1 MLAVLRPSDAVE
13 MDGGTTS
20 APSDELARRLEQAR
34 ALQAKGSS
42 PEARK
47 LYESLLPALE
57 AQKRR
62 GELAAALTALTEIA
76 SAQGDYDVAVAR
88 ARESV
93 ELYRSL
99 GDAVGQARALNNWG
113 ANELYR
119 GDYPAALTQFQQALA
134 LYRTTANGDGEV
146 EQLTNIGTVS
156 YFQGKYLE
164 AWRAYREA
172 MNRVEQAS
180 AEPWSA
186 RLRQLVMHNL
196 ATLFQRVGRD
206 DRALELYQGLRKSPR
221 ALRPSEEARLLV
233 NVGVLYR
240 RLGDPVKAVETY
252 RKAQELF
259 ARDQHL
265 HGQIGALRNIGIA
278 LALDL
283 GDLSGALEAFDR
295 ALALAVQS
303 GDRLQ
308 ETHAHLYRGQLF
320 LRLNQLQGAKTDF
333 EAALASAKERGTPE
347 EEWKARFGLGRL
359 AQRLGNEELARDQL
373 RQAIAVIETTRSKL
387 QLAALRAEFLGDK
400 RDVYDALIELSLSK
414 ADATELFGLMER
426 SRARVFQDQLDP
438 IIGPGRT
445 APDGSVSLADVQA
458 RLDDSTLL
466 LEFWATPTR
475 IAAIWVTRDA
485 SGIVPGRLSPEE
497 RQRLSSFSQNV
508 DTGSDEGWQ
517 SDSRALGGILLSAI
531 EPLGRS
537 QLRHLLVV
545 PDGILQS
552 VPFELLRTG
561 GGKQP
566 LLVERF
572 DVSYLPSAAVLLRSA
587 RPGGSSWNWPW
598 QRRMVAFGDPIV
610 RNRPSEILPAGDTR
624 ARLPKSGEE
633 VQAIARMTPGRAQM
647 YLGAADLKQH
657 LLQGVARGVPLLHL
671 STHATADDDNPERSR
686 ILFSPATDAE
696 AADYLF
702 LKEIYTL
709 DLRGVQLTTLSACD
723 TERGKLVKG
732 EGIQGFSRALL
743 SAGSQTAVTS
753 LWRVE
758 DQATAELM
766 KQFYFELSRGTPKAE
781 ALRLAKLKFLR
792 SGTALAEPR
801 HWAAFVLNGDGREPL
816 SRVISW
822 ATLLAPLAGALLL
835 AGLLARRW
843 L

>member
-1 MLAVLRPSDAVE
+1 V
-13 MDGGTTS
+13 DGGTIS
-20 APSDELARRLEQAR
+20 APSALSDELAQRLEQAR

-42 PEARK
+42 REARK
-47 LYESLLPALE
+47 LYEALLPALAAE
-57 AQKRR
+57 KRR
-62 GELAAALTALTEIA
+62 GELAVALTALTEIA
-76 SAQGDYDVAVAR
+76 SAQGDYDFAVAK
-88 ARESV
+88 ARESA

-99 GDAVGQARALNNWG
+99 GDAVGRARALNNWG

-119 GDYPAALTQFQQALA
+119 GDYPAALNRFQQALA
-134 LYRTTANGDGEV
+134 LYRSAANRDGEA
-146 EQLTNIGTVS
+146 EQFSNIGNAL
-156 YFQGKYLE
+156 YYQGKYLE

-172 MNRVEQAS
+172 MDRVEQAS
-180 AEPWSA
+180 TEPWTA
-186 RLRQLVMHNL
+186 RRRQLVMHNL

-206 DRALELYQGLRKSPR
+206 DRALELYQELRKTPQ

-252 RKAQELF
+252 RAAQELF

-265 HGQIGALRNIGIA
+265 DGQIGALRNMGIA

-295 ALALAVQS
+295 ALALAVKS
-303 GDRLQ
+303 GNRLQ
-308 ETHAHLYRGQLF
+308 ETHAHLYRGELF
-320 LRLNQLQGAKTDF
+320 FRLNQLQAAKLDF
-333 EAALASAKERGTPE
+333 AAALANAKERGMPE
-347 EEWKARFGLGRL
+347 EEWKAWFGLGRVTR
-359 AQRLGNEELARDQL
+359 RLGDDVLARDQL
-373 RQAIAVIETTRSKL
+373 RQGIAVIETTRSKL

-400 RDVYDALIELSLSK
+400 RDVYDALIELSLSE

-438 IIGPGRT
+438 IVGLGRT
-445 APDGSVSLADVQA
+445 VADHSVSLAEVQA
-458 RLDDSTLL
+458 RLDNSTVL

-475 IAAIWVTRDA
+475 VAAIWVTRDA
-485 SGIVPGRLSPEE
+485 FGIVPRRLSPEE
-497 RQRLSSFSQNV
+497 RQGLSSFSRNV
-508 DTGSDEGWQ
+508 ATLSEDGWQ
-517 SDSRALGGILLSAI
+517 SDSRAIGEILLSAI

-537 QLRHLLVV
+537 HFRHLLVV

-552 VPFELLRTG
+552 VPFEVLRTG
-561 GGKQP
+561 AGGQ

-572 DVSYLPSAAVLLRSA
+572 DISYLPSAAILLRDT
-587 RPGGSSWNWPW
+587 RPGASRNWPW
-598 QRRMVAFGDPIV
+598 QRRMIAFADPIV
-610 RNRPSEILPAGDTR
+610 RNRANEILPGSETR
-624 ARLPKSGEE
+624 ARLPKSAEE
-633 VQAIARMTPGRAQM
+633 VQAIARMTPGRAEI

-657 LLQGVARGVPLLHL
+657 LLQGRATGVPLLHL
-671 STHATADDDNPERSR
+671 SSHATADEDNPERSR
-686 ILFSPATDAE
+686 ILFSPATDDE

-702 LKEIYTL
+702 LKEIYSL

-732 EGIQGFSRALL
+732 EGVQGFSRALL
-743 SAGSQTAVTS
+743 SAGSQTSVTS

-766 KQFYFELSRGTPKAE
+766 KQFYFELNRGNPKAE
-781 ALRLAKLKFLR
+781 ALRLAKLKFLH

-801 HWAAFVLNGDGREPL
+801 HWAAFVLNGDGRAPL
-816 SRVISW
+816 SRMISW
-822 ATLLAPLAGALLL
+822 GTLLAPLAGALLL
-835 AGLLARRW
+835 TGLLARRW